1 MPCVQTLADY
11 FSFIYRHSWPEL
23 FGDDRLEQ
31 IKKAEQLYGTEPAEQ
46 VLFAVPLQTERQ
58 GDTQILFPQK
68 TGSEFVKNGWR
79 CLAQDAGA
87 AAWWV
92 DAGSLKQESENADF
106 YSSVLPTLTPQA
118 EAIAPWLQKC
128 LQALPAESPAFTQ
141 IGAGKNGLRVVTQ
154 PFTPAQTESYL
165 QAIDWP
171 GKKSALDAFLSELA
185 PQMNAKILRLDFTLT
200 PTGVAPELGLNI
212 ESRFGWGRRLVCR
225 WLDFLQQQNLCTPAK
240 AQGVLQW
247 FDTPMQYSPAV
258 QCNLS
263 HFRLCLSS
271 GGQWEST
278 AFLRLSQQPTRVDYD
293 YFDSPITMNL
303 ELTTRC
309 PLHCPQCYCD
319 LTHGKDLDLDTALYW
334 IDQAHQNLVQNI
346 NLSGGETMVY
356 PHLLT
361 LIEACAKRGMQANIA
376 ISGYGITREVLEEI
390 IQAGVGGIFVSLN
403 GSTKEIGSKSRDGYD
418 LALHALELLRDMDFD
433 GVHIN
438 WVMHNNNADDFA
450 NMLTLCETYK
460 VPNLSVMVF
469 KPDSSHQLPSAPTAA
484 QIRAVA
490 QIIRQY
496 KGPVHFDIEGCFS
509 QMRALVYQ
517 GFLGNLNQGVGRG
530 CMAGTA
536 AISINVDGKI
546 TPCRHLE
553 IPEETRTIREYWQ
566 NSPTVAALRAA
577 AKNPQEPCQSC
588 TLQKYCLPCMAFNV
602 KLHGK
607 ISYGTKECPLADTQ

>member
-11 FSFIYRHSWPEL
+11 FSFMYRHSWPEL
-23 FGDDRLEQ
+23 FSADCRADIE
-31 IKKAEQLYGTEPAEQ
+31 KAAQLYGAEPAEH
-46 VLFAVPLQTERQ
+46 VLFAVPLQEAHPERVS
-58 GDTQILFPQK
+58 IFCPHK
-68 TGSEFVKNGWR
+68 T
-79 CLAQDAGA
+79 
-87 AAWWV
+87 
-92 DAGSLKQESENADF
+92 ENACMKNSWQRLTQDVDGASRWIDAEALRKNTENGDF
-106 YSSVLPTLTPQA
+106 YSRVLPALTPLA
-118 EAIAPWLQKC
+118 DELMPWLQKC
-128 LQALPAESPAFTQ
+128 LQALPSESPAFAQ
-141 IGAGKNGLRVVTQ
+141 IGACKNGLQIVTQ
-154 PFTPAQTESYL
+154 PLTPAQAENYL
-165 QAIDWP
+165 QAIGWP
-171 GKKSALDAFLSELA
+171 GEKDALAAFLVELTQ
-185 PQMNAKILRLDFTLT
+185 QMNAKILRLDFMLT
-200 PTGVAPELGLNI
+200 PDGVTPQLGLNI

-225 WLDFLQQQNLCTPAK
+225 WLDFLQQQNLCTG
-240 AQGVLQW
+240 AQSQGILQW
-247 FDTPMQYSPAV
+247 FDTPMQYSPTV

-263 HFRLCLSS
+263 HFRLCLSAS
-271 GGQWEST
+271 GQWEST
-278 AFLRLSQQPTRVDYD
+278 VFLRLSQHPTRVDYD

-334 IDQAHQNLVQNI
+334 IDQAHQNHVQNV

-356 PHLLT
+356 PHLLA
-361 LIEACAKRGMQANIA
+361 LIEACARRGMQANIA
-376 ISGYGITREVLEEI
+376 ISGYGITQEVLQKI
-390 IQAGVGGIFVSLN
+390 IDAGVGGIFVSLN

-418 LALHALELLRDMDFD
+418 LAIHALELLRDMDFD
-433 GVHIN
+433 KVHIN

-450 NMLTLCETYK
+450 NMLTLCEKYK

-469 KPDSSHQLPSAPTAA
+469 KPDSSHQLPSAPTGA

-490 QIIRQY
+490 EIIRQY

-588 TLQKYCLPCMAFNV
+588 KLQKYCLPCMAFNV
-602 KLHGK
+602 KMHGK
-607 ISYGTKECPLADTQ
+607 ISYGTKECPLADMQ